1 MPKHPLPKSMGSIH
15 LMAHII
21 ISKYADGLPLYRM
34 EGILS
39 RYGGDITRAT
49 MANWAIKLAHQFQP
63 LINLMRE
70 HQLSGDIIQM
80 DETVLKVLKEPG
92 LSAHSNKYMW
102 VSRGG
107 PPGQP
112 SVLFEYDPSRKKEV
126 PLRLLD
132 GFSGYLQTE
141 HFSGQFSKYF
151 LAVSSDFCHFVFPI
165 ILVSHVN
172 FKQMKRKGF
181 ALWNDRA
188 VPFTQG
194 IFTTVMI
201 LLQYLHGTG

>member
-1 MPKHPLPKSMGSIH
+1 MSSTDKILPEEIPTLKNRVLELQSKVDWYEEQFRLLQHKRFGTSSEKEVHPDFFNEAETFAEEAPEVRETITYERKKPGRKPLPKDLPRKVVRHELSEAEQVCDCGHH
-15 LMAHII
+15 LHVMC
-21 ISKYADGLPLYRM
+21 
-34 EGILS
+34 
-39 RYGGDITRAT
+39 
-49 MANWAIKLAHQFQP
+49 Q
-63 LINLMRE
+63 
-70 HQLSGDIIQM
+70 
-80 DETVLKVLKEPG
+80 
-92 LSAHSNKYMW
+92 
-102 VSRGG
+102 
-107 PPGQP
+107 
-112 SVLFEYDPSRKKEV
+112 
-126 PLRLLD
+126 
-132 GFSGYLQTE
+132 